1 MNDNLKQVIIVRS
14 DLALSKGKVATQ
26 VAHASVEA
34 VLVSGHGIVEKWH
47 KQGMTKIVVEV
58 GGKSELEKLIFTA
71 RNSGLVAV
79 IVKDDG
85 LTELTAKT
93 VTCGAIGPDTT
104 TKIDS
109 ITKNLKLF
117 H

>member
-1 MNDNLKQVIIVRS
+1 MDTFKQVIIVRS
-14 DLALSKGKVATQ
+14 DLRLSKGKVATQ

-34 VLVSGHGIVEKWH
+34 VLVSEHDIIEKWH

-58 GGKSELEKLIFTA
+58 SGKRELENLIVTA
-71 RNSGLVAV
+71 SKIGLVAV
-79 IVKDDG
+79 IVEDDG

-93 VTCGAIGPDTT
+93 VTCGAIGPNISTE
-104 TKIDS
+104 IDQ